1 MIEQNNN
8 FIIEIENNDFI
19 FYEEDKIKGSIQI
32 VNNNPSFKY
41 FKISLIQEQYFSQQ
55 SSNKKI
61 ERSNCLNTKTIEM
74 VESKKYYFILEIPKS
89 INPSFEFPGINFNLY
104 IRYYLKFE
112 YLSNNY
118 VNKKLIIIRSVNKF
132 SSSIFMQFGGSVHK
146 LLFINYGNCD
156 ASIKMQR
163 DNFKMGEYIYFS
175 LNINNQTSIKVNK
188 VKINLIR
195 EINIKDVNVN
205 EIIKEEHLLTRS
217 NIKWIVPNH
226 SQSECNF
233 RLKLKDNELKYVNLQ
248 NWNFDYKNDMNIQDL
263 LCSVSSELFEC
274 KYHLKVTVYFS
285 SFVKYNSRPR
295 VLIPFNVCHKTSEE
309 LEEEKKIEMEEGKK
323 IYNKKIL
330 DLTDISSI
338 IVNKDDKDFSNFI
351 DEEIFEEDDLE

>member
-1 MIEQNNN
+1 MIEQNND
-8 FIIEIENNDFI
+8 ITIEIENNDFI
-19 FYEEDKIKGSIQI
+19 FYEGDKIKGSIQI
-32 VNNNPSFKY
+32 VNNNLSFKH
-41 FKISLIQEQYFSQQ
+41 FKISLIQEEYFCQK

-74 VESKKYYFILEIPKS
+74 VEPKKYYFTLEIPKS
-89 INPSFEFPGINFNLY
+89 INSSFEFPGNNFNLY

-132 SSSIFMQFGGSVHK
+132 SSSIFMQFGGSVNK

-175 LNINNQTSIKVNK
+175 LNINNQTSINVNE

-195 EINIKDVNVN
+195 EINIKNVN
-205 EIIKEEHLLTRS
+205 EIIKEEHLLSRCI
-217 NIKWIVPNH
+217 IKWIVPSH

-233 RLKLKDNELKYVNLQ
+233 RLKLQDNELNYVNLQ
-248 NWNFDYKNDMNIQDL
+248 NWNFEYKDNMNIQDL

-274 KYHLKVTVYFS
+274 KYHLKITVYFS
-285 SFVKYNSRPR
+285 SFVKHNSRPR

-309 LEEEKKIEMEEGKK
+309 HEEEKNVSITEHNSINLTGIESL
-323 IYNKKIL
+323 NL
-330 DLTDISSI
+330 DK
-338 IVNKDDKDFSNFI
+338 KDD
-351 DEEIFEEDDLE
+351 